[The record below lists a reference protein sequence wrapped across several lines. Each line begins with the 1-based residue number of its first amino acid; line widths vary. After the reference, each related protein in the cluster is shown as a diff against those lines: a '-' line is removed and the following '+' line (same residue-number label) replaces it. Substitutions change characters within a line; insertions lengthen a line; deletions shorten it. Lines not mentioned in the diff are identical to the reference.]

1 MIRNEIDQHL
11 MGFRL
16 VMIEADGTERRGE
29 LFDSIGEALVEVTA
43 IANDLA
49 DNPNDTDV
57 VDVQIRPVL
66 R

>member
-1 MIRNEIDQHL
+1 MIRNEIDQHP

-57 VDVQIRPVL
+57 VDVQIRPVF